1 MPNLNEI
8 DGKTPEQME
17 KIMRFANNPKGF
29 LLMAGSNGTGKSFIA
44 RAIYK
49 RYSRFELP
57 YYDMDESFFINQS
70 DLNERWIKEKSD
82 CNSLGFLGILKET
95 RLLIID
101 DFGTKPLQIHLPTS
115 YIA

>member
-1 MPNLNEI
+1 
-8 DGKTPEQME
+8 
-17 KIMRFANNPKGF
+17 MRFANNPKGF

-70 DLNERWIKEKSD
+70 DLNERWIKRKKR
-82 CNSLGFLGILKET
+82 LQLVGFL
-95 RLLIID
+95 RN
-101 DFGTKPLQIHLPTS
+101 TKRNKTFN
-115 YIA
+115 Y